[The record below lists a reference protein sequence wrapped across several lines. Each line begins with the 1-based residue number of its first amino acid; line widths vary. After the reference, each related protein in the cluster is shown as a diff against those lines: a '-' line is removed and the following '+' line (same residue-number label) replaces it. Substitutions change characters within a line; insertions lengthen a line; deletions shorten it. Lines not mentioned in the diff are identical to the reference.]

1 MDPDFSW
8 LADPAAL
15 LSRFETRP
23 DRIGLDTEFIRE
35 RTWWPHLAL
44 AQLAVHD
51 EILLLDTQAPGMTEA
66 LHGILLDPAITKVMH
81 SASEDLIAFQH
92 ACDAVPESL
101 FDTQVA
107 AAIAGIAA
115 GVGYQRLVA
124 DITGVA
130 LGKGETRS
138 DWTRRPLSD
147 AQLAYAADDVRHLFE
162 LHDHLQARLGELGRE
177 AWLRED
183 CARMVANARDASLE
197 RWPHLPI
204 RAAQGF
210 DRGSQLRLL
219 RLLRWRDAWAR
230 EHDRPRSW
238 VLDNDLAAAIARGN
252 PADQAALKALFDRH
266 PKAPRK
272 LLAEVWMALGTALA
286 DEVEAPSIRTEER
299 DKRAVRRLQDAVAT
313 RSAEL
318 GMPDGVLA
326 SRRRL
331 EALLDDHDWTALG
344 GWRRELLQPVLAPL
358 LAEAGSAGS
367 TGELPTGETHA

>member
-1 MDPDFSW
+1 MEPDYIW
-8 LADPAAL
+8 VAEPAAL
-15 LSRFETRP
+15 LARFDTP
-23 DRIGLDTEFIRE
+23 PPRIGLDTEFIRE

-44 AQLAVHD
+44 AQMAVRD
-51 EILLLDTQAPGMTEA
+51 EILLLDMQAPGMADA
-66 LHGILLDPAITKVMH
+66 LRGILLDAGIVKVMH
-81 SASEDLIAFQH
+81 SASEDLIAFHH
-92 ACDAVPESL
+92 ACGAVPEPL

-107 AAIAGIAA
+107 AAVAGLASGA
-115 GVGYQRLVA
+115 GYQRLVA
-124 DITGVA
+124 DVTGVA

-162 LHDHLQARLGELGRE
+162 LHDHLQAKLEALGRLD
-177 AWLRED
+177 WLRED
-183 CARMVANARDASLE
+183 CARMVANARDQQLE

-210 DRGSQLRLL
+210 DRAAQLRLL

-238 VLDNDLAAAIARGN
+238 VLDNELATAVARSV
-252 PADQAALKALFDRH
+252 PTDQAALKALFDRH

-272 LLAEVWMALGTALA
+272 LLGEVWTALA
-286 DEVEAPSIRTEER
+286 TPLDDEADAPLVRTDEP
-299 DKRAVRRLQDAVAT
+299 DKRAVRRLQDAVAA

-318 GMPDGVLA
+318 GLPDGVLA

-331 EALLDDHDWTALG
+331 EALLDDGDWAALG
-344 GWRRELLQPVLAPL
+344 GWRRTQLEALLAPL
-358 LAEAGSAGS
+358 LADA
-367 TGELPTGETHA
+367 TGRLPTGPAHA

>member
-1 MDPDFSW
+1 MGPDFTRV
-8 LADPAAL
+8 AEPAAL
-15 LSRFETRP
+15 LARFATP
-23 DRIGLDTEFIRE
+23 PSRIGLDTEFIRE

-44 AQLAVHD
+44 VQIAVRD
-51 EILLLDTQAPGMTEA
+51 EILLVDTQAAGMTAA
-66 LHGILLDPAITKVMH
+66 LAGILSNPAITKVMH
-81 SASEDLIAFQH
+81 SASEDLVALQR
-92 ACDAVPESL
+92 ACDALPEPL

-238 VLDNDLAAAIARGN
+238 ILDNELAATIARSA
-252 PADQAALKALFDRH
+252 PADQ
-266 PKAPRK
+266 
-272 LLAEVWMALGTALA
+272 G
-286 DEVEAPSIRTEER
+286 
-299 DKRAVRRLQDAVAT
+299 
-313 RSAEL
+313 
-318 GMPDGVLA
+318 
-326 SRRRL
+326 
-331 EALLDDHDWTALG
+331 
-344 GWRRELLQPVLAPL
+344 
-358 LAEAGSAGS
+358 
-367 TGELPTGETHA
+367 

>member
-1 MDPDFSW
+1 MEPDFSW
-8 LADPAAL
+8 LAEPAAL

-44 AQLAVHD
+44 AQLAVRD
-51 EILLLDTQAPGMTEA
+51 EILLVDTQAPGMAEA
-66 LHGILLDPAITKVMH
+66 LRGILLDPGITKVMH
-81 SASEDLIAFQH
+81 SASEDLIALQH
-92 ACDAVPESL
+92 ACDAVPEPL

-107 AAIAGIAA
+107 AAICGIAA
-115 GVGYQRLVA
+115 GAGYQRLVA

-162 LHDHLQARLGELGRE
+162 LHDHLQDRLQALGRE

-183 CARMVANARDASLE
+183 CARMVANARDDALE

-204 RAAQGF
+204 RAAQYF
-210 DRGSQLRLL
+210 DQAGQHRLL

-238 VLDNDLAAAIARGN
+238 VLDNDLAAAIARSA
-252 PADQAALKALFDRH
+252 PADQAALKAQFDRH

-272 LLAEVWMALGTALA
+272 LLAEVWTALTTPLA
-286 DEVEAPSIRTEER
+286 DEAEAPPVPTDER
-299 DKRAVRRLQDAVAT
+299 DKRALRRLQDAVAA

-318 GMPDGVLA
+318 GLPDGVLA
-326 SRRRL
+326 SRKRL
-331 EALLDDHDWTALG
+331 ESLLDRGDWRAFG
-344 GWRRELLQPVLAPL
+344 DWRREQLEPLLQPL
-358 LAEAGSAGS
+358 LTAMP
-367 TGELPTGETHA
+367 GELPSGGGGV